1 MSNSKQNNPRSVA
14 ETVSLVAWHTGFE
27 GEKAIAKL
35 CVDLNFRIGKIGADE
50 NSPVRFR
57 VRLKRAEVYI
67 LNDPEGILKPL
78 KSTLSRPPLPTE
90 RHRGTERKSSGA
102 SIGGGVSGG
111 PNSAEAKAN
120 ATGKVSREREETIEF
135 DRERPLM
142 EVVPKHRADALG
154 FEVKPKSGQ
163 YLEGAP
169 WDGNEPR
176 LHVRDTNPNR
186 ERGLP
191 PSPVIRI
198 ECLREDLD
206 IYDVKFKQSKWRF
219 LDLSKEKQAA
229 TLQALKAEIMDSGF
243 QCGDLNE
250 PFTRLVL
257 ADAIADEE

>member
-1 MSNSKQNNPRSVA
+1 MPSNKQNNPRSVA

-27 GEKAIAKL
+27 GETAEAKL

-78 KSTLSRPPLPTE
+78 NSTLARSPLPTE
-90 RHRGTERKSSGA
+90 RHRGMQRKTSGGA
-102 SIGGGVSGG
+102 IGGSVSAG
-111 PNSAEAKAN
+111 PDAAKAEAHAG
-120 ATGKVSREREETIEF
+120 GKISREREETIQF

-142 EVVPKHRADALG
+142 EVLPKHRSDALG
-154 FEVKPKSGQ
+154 FEVKPISGQ
-163 YLEGAP
+163 YLEGSP
-169 WDGNEPR
+169 WHATEPR

-191 PSPVIRI
+191 PSPAVRI

-206 IYDVKFKQSKWRF
+206 IYDVQFKKDKWRF
-219 LDLSKEKQAA
+219 FDLSREKQAA
-229 TLQALKAEIMDSGF
+229 TLQALKAEIMESGF

-257 ADAIADEE
+257 ADAIAHEE